1 MSLYREEVNKY
12 KAKRIG
18 QTDAK
23 VVAPKGRKSKVPKP
37 WALVYIY
44 NFSGVSGLLDTKVF
58 RHEFAKE
65 ADARH
70 EYEKH
75 KRQGWYKDVWIEYK
89 GERYEGK

>member
-1 MSLYREEVNKY
+1 MSDYREEANKY

-23 VVAPKGRKSKVPKP
+23 VVAPKGRKPKVPKP
-37 WALVYIY
+37 WAVLYIY
-44 NFSGVSGLLDTKVF
+44 NFKGLSGLLGAKPH

-70 EYEKH
+70 EYNKRM
-75 KRQGWYKDVWIEYK
+75 RQGWYKDVWMEYK
-89 GERYEGK
+89 GERLK